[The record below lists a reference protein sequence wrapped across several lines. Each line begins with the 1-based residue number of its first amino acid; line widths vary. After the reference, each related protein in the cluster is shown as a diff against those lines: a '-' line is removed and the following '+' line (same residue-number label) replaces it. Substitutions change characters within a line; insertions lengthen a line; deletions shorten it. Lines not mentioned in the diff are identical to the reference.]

1 MEAGGG
7 DVCTSETCIY
17 LATANEVQVTY
28 FDKYTSSLQTSTD
41 LPVYVSD
48 NKQDFA
54 TSLWESK
61 QLKDTLVKS
70 KISF

>member
-1 MEAGGG
+1 MEAGGS

-54 TSLWESK
+54 TSL
-61 QLKDTLVKS
+61 
-70 KISF
+70 